1 MSDFVKYYSRT
12 DVKKAILNSSK
23 NREVSFKFGDKGF
36 GKRPDILQFE
46 NDISQL
52 AKLGATSFHISEELW
67 SNPLLLKTGMSRKE
81 LDELR
86 SGWDLVFDLDGVDF
100 EISKIAGE
108 IIIEALNY
116 YEIYNP
122 AIKFSGNKGLHIT
135 LPYNSFPQKVN
146 DIEIRLMF
154 PELSRYIA
162 NFIKNMVKDHLS
174 QRILEK
180 YTVHE
185 IETKF
190 NIKKEEFQKSNIFNP
205 FALVDIDSVLISSR
219 HMFRAPYSI
228 NEKSGLVS
236 IPISVNEIKNFSK
249 KDAIPENIEV
259 KKHFLNQEEFKENE
273 SKQLFIQ
280 TLDWQSKQK
289 KQQEEKSTFIVN
301 KKDTVKISDKH
312 FPNCIKKILEGIKTD
327 GRKRALFIL
336 ITFLRKSN
344 YSYEDIEPL
353 LVEWNKK
360 NYSPLPENYIKS
372 QISWYKRQKQ
382 DIMPPNCDNEAYYS
396 SLGIKCNYCE
406 KFKNPLNYASRMS
419 KQALFNKQKPKKT

>member
-180 YTVHE
+180 
-185 IETKF
+185 
-190 NIKKEEFQKSNIFNP
+190 
-205 FALVDIDSVLISSR
+205 
-219 HMFRAPYSI
+219 
-228 NEKSGLVS
+228 
-236 IPISVNEIKNFSK
+236 KNFK
-249 KDAIPENIEV
+249 NQI
-259 KKHFLNQEEFKENE
+259 FL
-273 SKQLFIQ
+273 
-280 TLDWQSKQK
+280 
-289 KQQEEKSTFIVN
+289 
-301 KKDTVKISDKH
+301 
-312 FPNCIKKILEGIKTD
+312 IL
-327 GRKRALFIL
+327 
-336 ITFLRKSN
+336 
-344 YSYEDIEPL
+344 
-353 LVEWNKK
+353 
-360 NYSPLPENYIKS
+360 LP
-372 QISWYKRQKQ
+372 
-382 DIMPPNCDNEAYYS
+382 
-396 SLGIKCNYCE
+396 
-406 KFKNPLNYASRMS
+406 
-419 KQALFNKQKPKKT
+419 